1 MRTNPSSLPL
11 GGKENVAVFDLI
23 LNESEETLRQEA
35 RAFAKSIDP
44 DLLRRMDKDEVEYP
58 REFVEA
64 AAQAN
69 LLGVHFDA
77 RWGGRGLT
85 WVHEAMAVAEVGV
98 LGNALGCAFSMPI
111 IVGEAIHTFG
121 TDAQK
126 ERYLARN
133 LKGALVSAEAL
144 TEPRGGSDFFG
155 TTTTAVKKGDRYI
168 LNGQKRFIVGG
179 LGADFFLVYARTDPE
194 ADPKRGISA
203 FLVDRSEWV
212 HTEHRY
218 ELMGLRGGGTARLV
232 FEDVEVPE
240 ENVLGGAAGLNR
252 GALVFGRMMVPERLT
267 SAAGVLG
274 MAEAAI
280 RIAALYADRRKAF
293 GKAIRRFQGVSF
305 KLADSVMKL
314 DAARSL
320 VVASAR
326 AADADPDAT
335 RTRRL
340 ISEAKCFATD
350 RAWEIVN
357 DCMQVL
363 GGIGYTN
370 VYPMERLLRDA
381 RLSIIWTG
389 SNEVMRAVIAHE
401 YYSELLGTEH
411 TGRDVEQDTTGHE
424 YEVEKVYE

>member
-1 MRTNPSSLPL
+1 
-11 GGKENVAVFDLI
+11 VFDLI
-23 LNESEETLRQEA
+23 LNESEEAIRQEA

-64 AAQAN
+64 AARAR
-69 LLGVHFDA
+69 LLGVHFDE
-77 RWGGRGLT
+77 RWGGRGLS
-85 WVHEAMAVAEVGV
+85 WVHEAMAVAEAGV
-98 LGNALGCAFSMPI
+98 LGNALGCAFSMPT

-121 TDAQK
+121 TDVQK
-126 ERYLARN
+126 ERYLAQN
-133 LKGALVSAEAL
+133 LRGSLVSAEAL

-155 TTTTAVKKGDRYI
+155 TTTTAVRKGDRYI

-179 LGADFFLVYARTDPE
+179 LGADFFLVYARTDPD
-194 ADPKRGISA
+194 ADPKHGISA
-203 FLVDRSEWV
+203 FLVDRTEGV

-218 ELMGLRGGGTARLV
+218 ELLGLRGGGTARLV
-232 FEDVEVPE
+232 FDDVEVPE
-240 ENVLGGAAGLNR
+240 ENVLGGPAGLNR

-280 RIAALYADRRKAF
+280 RIAAIYADRRKAF
-293 GKAIRRFQGVSF
+293 GKPIRRFQGVSF
-305 KLADSVMKL
+305 KIADSVMKL

-326 AADADPDAT
+326 AADADPDAA

-357 DCMQVL
+357 DCLQVL

-401 YYSELLGTEH
+401 YYGELLGTEH
-411 TGRDVEQDTTGHE
+411 TGRDVELDTTGHE